1 MFGKLL
7 RHFQETMS
15 LISVAPCKAFA
26 GNDLCNSIDS
36 VFMVSLSI
44 QVRSGQALAI
54 LGEVLRQ
61 SHVNSFTKFV
71 RTRQSLCRQWL

>member
-26 GNDLCNSIDS
+26 GNDLHNEIDS
-36 VFMVSLSI
+36 VFMASLSI
-44 QVRSGQALAI
+44 QVQGGQALAI
-54 LGEVLRQ
+54 LGEVLRTNQ
-61 SHVNSFTKFV
+61 MNLFTKFV